1 MTKLKMY
8 CMCLYNNHLNNV
20 KKLNYLP
27 VGLGT
32 NKFNNEWIRDN
43 IGDNISSKNKYYG
56 EYTFYYWFWKNVLPT
71 IDDGTWIGFC
81 GYRYHWSNQ
90 NNKKS
95 DEITK
100 LVNNSNFQSFILQKI
115 PIEWN
120 KYNVILGEEFFV
132 NKWKLMKI
140 VKKGFRILLKYPFAF
155 KKNNQNI
162 KLHFDVFHGEGNLD
176 KAIDLLDISERE
188 DFRNF
193 TRKKSSFNR
202 ENLFICKSKELVNSY
217 FESIFPWLEKCE
229 KVFGFDLQ
237 GYSETRIYAFLAER
251 YLSYWFN
258 KYSKPLVWPIFF
270 FDTNKNNLQL

>member
-43 IGDNISSKNKYYG
+43 IGNNISLKNKYYG

-81 GYRYHWSNQ
+81 GHRYHWSNQ

-120 KYNVILGEEFFV
+120 KYNVILGEKFFV

-202 ENLFICKSKELVNSY
+202 ENLFICKSKKLVNSY

-237 GYSETRIYAFLAER
+237 GYSETRIYTFLAER